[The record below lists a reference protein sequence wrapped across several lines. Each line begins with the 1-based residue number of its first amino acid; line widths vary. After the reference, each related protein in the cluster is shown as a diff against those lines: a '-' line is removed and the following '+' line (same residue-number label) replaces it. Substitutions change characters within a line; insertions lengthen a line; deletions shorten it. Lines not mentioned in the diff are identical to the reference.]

1 MNINRNQFEVLSII
15 EKEGGKK
22 LSQRNLA
29 ADTNLSL
36 GTVNKV
42 MSELTEYGL
51 ISIGNEN
58 NIQITELGLRALEP
72 YRVKRAI
79 VIAAGF
85 GSRMVPIT
93 LNTPKPLVR
102 VKGKRI
108 VETVLDAIV
117 EAGIEEIF
125 LVRGYLGE
133 QFDVLLSKYPNIKF
147 LNNPLFNEANNISSA
162 MLIKDKLE
170 NAYVCEADLVV
181 MNPKLI
187 RKYEYESNYLGIYKE
202 VSDDWCLKVKN
213 NKMKIADMVV
223 GAQNAY
229 QMVGISYWN
238 EEDGK
243 KLASY
248 IPKTYEMPGGKERYW
263 DEVALRVFKS
273 EFEVA
278 VRKCTEKDIIEIDS
292 FKELKEIDPVYAI

>member
-29 ADTNLSL
+29 NDTNVSL
-36 GTVNKV
+36 GTVNRV

-51 ISIGNEN
+51 ISTDDEN
-58 NIQITELGLRALEP
+58 NIQITKLGMEALEP
-72 YRVKRAI
+72 YRVKRAV

-108 VETVLDAIV
+108 IETVLDAIV
-117 EAGIEEIF
+117 EAGVEEIV
-125 LVRGYLGE
+125 LVRGYLSE
-133 QFDVLLSKYPNIKF
+133 QFNVLLSKYPNIKF
-147 LNNPLFNEANNISSA
+147 LENPLFNDANNISSVLVA
-162 MLIKDKLE
+162 KDLLE
-170 NAYVCEADLVV
+170 NAYVCEADLVLS
-181 MNPKLI
+181 NPQLI

-202 VSDDWCLKVKN
+202 VTDDWCFKVKN
-213 NKMKIADMVV
+213 NKMKIAELIV
-223 GAQNAY
+223 GAHDAY

-238 EEDGK
+238 KEDGK
-243 KLASY
+243 KLATY
-248 IPKTYEMPGGKERYW
+248 IPATYHMPGGKEKYW
-263 DEVALRVFKS
+263 DEVALRVYKS

-278 VRKCTEKDIIEIDS
+278 VRKCMQEDIIEIDS